1 MVRVGRVAS
10 DGFGIRRCFI
20 GLRIPDTLRFFEHP
34 PKPLDKAASI
44 EGTMKCGGDQE

>member
-1 MVRVGRVAS
+1 MVWVGSVAS

-34 PKPLDKAASI
+34 L
-44 EGTMKCGGDQE
+44 GGLTHSPAFGVY